1 MGRAAKFDRE
11 AAVEI
16 CMNEIWRNGF
26 EACSVKALSEK
37 LGITRSSFYNAFGS
51 REALFL
57 EVLALYFTQTPD
69 QVLGDVD
76 AKTPVR
82 RLLTDFFIE
91 VCRTRATDPDA
102 KGCLAVNCISELVG
116 VDETL
121 GPVLENTVRA
131 SIDRLEAVLETA
143 AANGEIEN
151 DGHLREKALALQNLI
166 IGLSVLSRV
175 VHSEKALLSVAKQTL
190 MGLGLY
196 DECSSPTSH
205 QALTD

>member
-26 EACSVKALSEK
+26 ETCSVKALSEK

-51 REALFL
+51 REDLFL

-69 QVLGDVD
+69 RVFGSVD

-82 RLLTDFFIE
+82 RLLTDFFKD
-91 VCRTRATDPDA
+91 VCQTRATDPDA

-121 GPVLENTVRA
+121 GPVLANTIHA
-131 SIDRLEAVLETA
+131 SIDRLEAVLKTA

-166 IGLSVLSRV
+166 VGLSVLSRV
-175 VHSEKALLSVAKQTL
+175 VHSEKALLSITRQTL
-190 MGLGLY
+190 TGLDLY
-196 DECSSPTSH
+196 AE
-205 QALTD
+205 